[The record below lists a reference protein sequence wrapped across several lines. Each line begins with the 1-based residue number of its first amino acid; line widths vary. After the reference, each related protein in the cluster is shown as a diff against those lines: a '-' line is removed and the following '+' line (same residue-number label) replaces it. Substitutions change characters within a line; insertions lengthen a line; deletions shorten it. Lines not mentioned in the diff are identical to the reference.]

1 MTNITL
7 RNILYA
13 SPAFA
18 FAIPT
23 FPVMI
28 ILPALYSEKYG
39 YDLSDIGI
47 YLFLA
52 KLIDI
57 VSDPIMGW
65 VNDKS
70 FFSRKYWLIFG
81 GLISGFA
88 LKKLFVLEFIPYEHY
103 LLIWV
108 GLLYLGWTMFQIPYL
123 SIGYDLERN
132 YFLRT
137 KLSASREFFI
147 LLGLF
152 FSLGLPM
159 IFEFNSGELAE
170 YLVYVAVLSGFIG
183 ILLICFFVPTEN
195 TQKKENKN
203 FFLTLRNL
211 KKNKSLIRLMAIF
224 LINSLA
230 NVLPMILFA
239 FFVTYVLGGND
250 FDRQRVLFFYF
261 LFAILGI
268 PFWTLLSKKINKN
281 HTWAVSLS
289 LSSLFFVF
297 VLFLDSGDLFCF
309 IIISCLTGFC
319 LGADLIIPPS
329 IQADITD
336 IHKYKFKEDISG
348 LLFSFITFINKIS
361 FALMSLFVF
370 GVLGILDF
378 DTNQAINNESK
389 RFIFFSYAFLPV
401 VLKLI
406 SGFLL
411 INFKSNQNEQVKIQ
425 KKIYG

>member
-1 MTNITL
+1 
-7 RNILYA
+7 
-13 SPAFA
+13 
-18 FAIPT
+18 
-23 FPVMI
+23 MI

-195 TQKKENKN
+195 TQKKEN
-203 FFLTLRNL
+203 
-211 KKNKSLIRLMAIF
+211 
-224 LINSLA
+224 
-230 NVLPMILFA
+230 
-239 FFVTYVLGGND
+239 
-250 FDRQRVLFFYF
+250 
-261 LFAILGI
+261 
-268 PFWTLLSKKINKN
+268 
-281 HTWAVSLS
+281 
-289 LSSLFFVF
+289 
-297 VLFLDSGDLFCF
+297 
-309 IIISCLTGFC
+309 
-319 LGADLIIPPS
+319 
-329 IQADITD
+329 
-336 IHKYKFKEDISG
+336 
-348 LLFSFITFINKIS
+348 
-361 FALMSLFVF
+361 
-370 GVLGILDF
+370 
-378 DTNQAINNESK
+378 
-389 RFIFFSYAFLPV
+389 
-401 VLKLI
+401 
-406 SGFLL
+406 
-411 INFKSNQNEQVKIQ
+411 
-425 KKIYG
+425 